1 MILVL
6 VRSVKSILFQVR
18 PLVRGKDWNCLSLW
32 SSFAIHWVIRF
43 PIFWDVPTG
52 FVSHPP
58 SVKRQGAS
66 GARYHSTLHNPPFM
80 TSLLITMETFPESQ
94 RLDCGIIASGRRRG
108 RGEERRGLKLPAG
121 MKFQRNSLDQQGCRI
136 FLFAPLNLWRV

>member
-6 VRSVKSILFQVR
+6 VRSVKSILFQMGL
-18 PLVRGKDWNCLSLW
+18 LVRGRDGNCLSFW
-32 SSFAIHWVIRF
+32 SSFAIHCVIRF

-66 GARYHSTLHNPPFM
+66 GARYHSTLQQSP
-80 TSLLITMETFPESQ
+80 LYDITAHHHGNISRVTETGLWHHSIRQEE
-94 RLDCGIIASGRRRG
+94 GEG
-108 RGEERRGLKLPAG
+108 RGEERIETAGRDEIPTNQLGLAG
-121 MKFQRNSLDQQGCRI
+121 M
-136 FLFAPLNLWRV
+136 

>member
-58 SVKRQGAS
+58 QCKEAGCIWCQISFNPAQSPLYDITAHHHGNVSRVTETGLWHHSIRQEEG
-66 GARYHSTLHNPPFM
+66 
-80 TSLLITMETFPESQ
+80 E
-94 RLDCGIIASGRRRG
+94 G
-108 RGEERRGLKLPAG
+108 RGEERIETARRDEIPKKQLGSAG
-121 MKFQRNSLDQQGCRI
+121 M
-136 FLFAPLNLWRV
+136 